1 MSQRAESPLATPSV
15 ANIGSDFMKLNVDIA
30 TASGW
35 LERDWLD
42 VAVIKLED
50 VETPFGIVRRVLQLL
65 L

>member
-1 MSQRAESPLATPSV
+1 MV
-15 ANIGSDFMKLNVDIA
+15 DFGLFCRGRRLI
-30 TASGW
+30 TQP
-35 LERDWLD
+35 RDWLD

>member
-1 MSQRAESPLATPSV
+1 M

-35 LERDWLD
+35 LERF